1 MNKPSLILSLYVNL
15 WFDWLR
21 VSSFYFNLTK
31 QKGHHFQRIQ
41 GAREKQIKRRTMK
54 FKAGEVE
61 RSWLLKRLHC
71 APAEELV
78 GWSNGVWTARPH
90 TFLMSGLATVRDNLA
105 PLAQLL
111 STDCSPA
118 GLESYQPEHGNLY
131 VSSSRNITHTAS
143 CHHKAPLSLQEA
155 QSQHSGEQHRVH
167 DQTFSH

>member
-1 MNKPSLILSLYVNL
+1 MVWLITCLVFLLQLNKTKGTSFPKNSGGSWETNKKKNDEIQSRRGRAIMTFKKASLCSSRRACWMVKRCLNGPPSHLLDVWIGDCARQL
-15 WFDWLR
+15 
-21 VSSFYFNLTK
+21 
-31 QKGHHFQRIQ
+31 
-41 GAREKQIKRRTMK
+41 GA
-54 FKAGEVE
+54 
-61 RSWLLKRLHC
+61 H
-71 APAEELV
+71 
-78 GWSNGVWTARPH
+78 
-90 TFLMSGLATVRDNLA
+90 
-105 PLAQLL
+105 LAQLL